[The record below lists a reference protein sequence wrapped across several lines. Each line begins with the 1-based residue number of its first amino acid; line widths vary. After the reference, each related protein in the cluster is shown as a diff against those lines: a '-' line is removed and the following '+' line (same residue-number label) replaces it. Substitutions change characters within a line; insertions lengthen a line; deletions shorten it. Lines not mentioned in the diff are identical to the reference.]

1 MNPAVL
7 MYAMQALNAIP
18 TLIAAGQSIADLVNQ
33 TNAAVNKMVTEK
45 RDPTA
50 DEWAAQAQVISGLRA
65 ILHAA

>member
-33 TNAAVNKMVTEK
+33 TNAAVNKMVSEK

-50 DEWAAQAQVISGLRA
+50 EEWAAQAQVISGLRA